1 MKRKSF
7 SKSLV
12 RSVNPF
18 ALRSVSSLFLIVIA
32 CALLLVS
39 SARPQMLHGIQTGAA
54 DIISPAIAMVARPIQ
69 QAAEFV
75 RNVSGL
81 AELQSQNIQ
90 LQQENARLREWYQM
104 ALLLEAENRS
114 LRDLL
119 NLKLPA
125 QHGYIT
131 TRVLSDAG
139 NAFVKSVL
147 IEAGS
152 EDGLQKGQAVLSG
165 EGLIGR
171 IVQVGKNTSRVLLVT
186 DRNSRVPVLVE
197 NTQQHAILA
206 GRNDKK
212 PVVMRVAND
221 NTISIGA
228 RIITSG
234 RGGVFPYGLPIGR
247 IFLDENGEKRVKLS
261 ADMGALVHVR
271 IVNKPVDENLRQG
284 ILNNE

>member
-18 ALRSVSSLFLIVIA
+18 AQRSVYSLFLIIIA
-32 CALLLVS
+32 CVLLLAS
-39 SARPQMLHGIQTGAA
+39 SARPQMLHGIQTGVA
-54 DIISPAIAMVARPIQ
+54 DIISPAIAMLARPIQ

-90 LQQENARLREWYQM
+90 IQQENGRLREWYQM

-125 QHGYIT
+125 LHSYIT
-131 TRVLSDAG
+131 TRVLSDVG

-147 IEAGS
+147 VEAGS
-152 EDGLQKGQAVLSG
+152 EDGVQKGQAVLSG

-206 GRNDKK
+206 GRNNKK
-212 PVVMRVAND
+212 PVVMRVANG

-228 RIITSG
+228 RIVTSG

-247 IFLDENGEKRVKLS
+247 IFLDENGEKRVKLN

-284 ILNNE
+284 ILSE